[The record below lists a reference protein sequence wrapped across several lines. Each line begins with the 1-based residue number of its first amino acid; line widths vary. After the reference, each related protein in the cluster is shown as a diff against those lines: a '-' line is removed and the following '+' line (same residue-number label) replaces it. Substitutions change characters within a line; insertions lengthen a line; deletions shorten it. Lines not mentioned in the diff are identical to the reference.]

1 MARSLRILMSPFLI
15 PSCCLHIYCCLLF
28 IHFYLFYLKSHL
40 FIFPS
45 PFRWQ
50 ASSKF

>member
-1 MARSLRILMSPFLI
+1 MFNCFHIDYVLI
-15 PSCCLHIYCCLLF
+15 I
-28 IHFYLFYLKSHL
+28 YLFYLKSHL